1 MTRKAQGKKEK
12 KKKGEKEEQRRKGG
26 RKRAEGT
33 GLVSSAGLMR
43 YYDVEESAI
52 KVSPMTI
59 ILIGILFGI
68 LVISLEILYYGVWPP
83 RPLP

>member
-1 MTRKAQGKKEK
+1 MARKAQG
-12 KKKGEKEEQRRKGG
+12 KKGEKEEQRRKGG

-68 LVISLEILYYGVWPP
+68 LVLSLEILYGVWPP
-83 RPLP
+83 S

>member
-1 MTRKAQGKKEK
+1 MVRKKAQGKKG
-12 KKKGEKEEQRRKGG
+12 KKGEKEEQRRKGG

-52 KVSPMTI
+52 KVSPMTV

-83 RPLP
+83 HSLP

>member
-1 MTRKAQGKKEK
+1 MARKKAQGKKE
-12 KKKGEKEEQRRKGG
+12 KKGEKEEQRRKGS

-83 RPLP
+83 HSLP

>member
-1 MTRKAQGKKEK
+1 MARKAQGKKEK
-12 KKKGEKEEQRRKGG
+12 KSEKEEQKRKGG
-26 RKRAEGT
+26 RKRAEEGT

-83 RPLP
+83 HSLP

>member
-1 MTRKAQGKKEK
+1 MARKKAQGKKGEK
-12 KKKGEKEEQRRKGG
+12 RSEKEEQRRKGG

-68 LVISLEILYYGVWPP
+68 LVLSLEILYGVWPP
-83 RPLP
+83 S

>member
-1 MTRKAQGKKEK
+1 MVRKKAQGKKE
-12 KKKGEKEEQRRKGG
+12 KKGEKEEQRRKGG

>member
-1 MTRKAQGKKEK
+1 MARKKAQGNKEK
-12 KKKGEKEEQRRKGG
+12 KSEKEEQRRKGG

-83 RPLP
+83 RSLP